1 MAATRWLARWIQL
14 LDTSRSRLLCGWLLV
29 ALVGVL
35 GATGC
40 GSVVT
45 PPGTETL
52 TPATLPPVSPS
63 LTPEVPATRALSG
76 GASLVPATPTPSPT
90 PVIYIV
96 QEGDTLAGIAARY
109 GVSVEALQRVNGIA
123 NPLFLQIGQQLIIPV
138 GQAEAVAPSE
148 LLPTPT
154 PMPLGIRGVAFYET
168 PVGSL
173 HCLGEVVNTTAYTL
187 TNIQVGITLF
197 DGEGNPVAE
206 GKAFAAADLLPPAAR
221 APFSLLFTVPPPN
234 FVSHRVVLLRGEV
247 AGELAARYIPVAVE
261 EVKGAPYGPQ
271 FEISGV
277 VRNSDPGRSA
287 AAVIVVATT
296 YDETGLVNG
305 FRQQR
310 VDVGDGLVPGAAAPF
325 QMRLTIYGGQPGD
338 FYLFAFGRAR

>member
-1 MAATRWLARWIQL
+1 MAVFRWLARRIRSPE
-14 LDTSRSRLLCGWLLV
+14 TFRSRLLRRWLL
-29 ALVGVL
+29 LTFVGVL

-45 PPGTETL
+45 PPGTGTPS
-52 TPATLPPVSPS
+52 PATLPPALPS
-63 LTPEVPATRALSG
+63 LTPKVPATRALPG
-76 GASLVPATPTPSPT
+76 GASLAPATPTPSPT
-90 PVIYIV
+90 PIVYIV
-96 QEGDTLAGIAARY
+96 QEGDTLVGIAARY

-123 NPLFLQIGQQLIIPV
+123 NPLFLRPGQQLVIPV
-138 GQAEAVAPSE
+138 GQEAARAPAE

-197 DGEGNPVAE
+197 DGEGTPVAE
-206 GKAFAAADLLPPAAR
+206 GRAFAAADLLPPTAR

-234 FVSHRVVLLRGEV
+234 FVSHRVLLLRGEV
-247 AGELAARYIPVAVE
+247 AGELAGRYIPVAVE
-261 EVKGAPYGPQ
+261 EVRGAPYGPQ

-277 VRNSDPGRSA
+277 VRNADPARPA
-287 AAVIVVATT
+287 TVVIVVATT
-296 YDETGLVNG
+296 YDEAGLVNG

-310 VDVGDGLVPGAAAPF
+310 VEVGDGLVPGATAPF
-325 QMRLTIYGGQPGD
+325 QMRLTVYGGQPRD